1 MKNNNNTSI
10 LSKWHVLLTCCF
22 AMGCLLFTNKA
33 NAQASSPCDTASP
46 FCTGDTTTYVNT
58 TGVPSIPAP
67 PYSLGCLFSS
77 PNPAW
82 YFMQIAVAGP
92 MQFTISQVNTAGIP
106 IDVDFAMWGP
116 YPSLSAACSAITTGA
131 APIQSSYSAAAV
143 ETAGIGMPGGVGVS
157 GPTPGACASTPPPA
171 NVGEIYVIVM
181 TNFSNQPG
189 TVTFNQTGGT
199 GQTDCSII
207 CGLHASNNGP
217 VCQGNPVTLSA
228 NNDDTTHT
236 FDYLWT
242 GPGGFTSTLQ
252 NPSVIINS
260 AGTFTFNVRSIS
272 NDSDTCNEST
282 DVEVLATNLM
292 PTDVSI
298 CSGETYNWFGKEYY
312 NAGTYDSTFTNVAGC
327 DSIVRLNLTVNP
339 LPNVATKGAM
349 ALGIC
354 EGSSTKLSL
363 VTSESNV
370 TYQWMRDGYPV
381 SGQTNYFIEAS
392 LPGRYKVVATT
403 DKGCTKTSAE
413 FNLTVNPNPVAKV
426 QPLSNEIICAY
437 DTMEVMADQGA
448 NYEYRW
454 SPEKPF
460 RNVTGAEGQ
469 KVKGVFIDP
478 TTQVVLT
485 VFNEFGC
492 YDSDTALV
500 QTKPCC
506 EVLIP
511 NAFSPNGDTKND
523 YFNPMLQNGQILLSF
538 KVYDRFGKL
547 VYNNETPKLGW
558 NGNYKDGTPAASAVY
573 MYYVKYTC
581 ADGKLYEKKE
591 SITLL
596 R

>member
-1 MKNNNNTSI
+1 MKNKNNTPI

-22 AMGCLLFTNKA
+22 AVVSLLFSNKA
-33 NAQASSPCDTASP
+33 NAQAAGPCDSISP
-46 FCTGDTTTYVNT
+46 FCTDDTTTYTNQ
-58 TGVPSIPAP
+58 TGVPTP
-67 PYSLGCLFSS
+67 PFNFNLGCLGSA
-77 PNPAW
+77 PNQAW
-82 YFMQIAVAGP
+82 FYMQIATTGP
-92 MQFTISQVNTAGIP
+92 MQFNISQNNTAGTP

-116 YPSLSAACSAITTGA
+116 FTSMTQGCSQVSSNA
-131 APIQSSYSAAAV
+131 APIQCSYSAAAV
-143 ETAGIGMPGGVGVS
+143 EQAGLGMPGGTGS
-157 GPTPGACASTPPPA
+157 GASTPPIPNA
-171 NVGEIYVIVM
+171 GEIYLIVI

-189 TVTFNQTGGT
+189 TVTFNQSGGT
-199 GQTDCSII
+199 GETDCSII

-217 VCQGNPVTLSA
+217 VCQGTPATLTA
-228 NNDDTTHT
+228 TNDDTTHT

-260 AGTFTFNVRSIS
+260 PGVFTFTVRSIS
-272 NDSDTCNEST
+272 NENDTCNEQT
-282 DVEVLATNLM
+282 TIEILATNLM
-292 PTDVSI
+292 PTDISI

-312 NAGTYDSTFTNVAGC
+312 NAGTYDTTFTNMAGC
-327 DSIVRLNLTVNP
+327 DSVVRLNLTVNP

-354 EGSSTKLSL
+354 AGSSTKLSL
-363 VTSESNV
+363 ITSEPNV

-392 LPGRYKVVATT
+392 EAGRYKVVATT
-403 DKGCTKTSAE
+403 NKGCTKTSAE

-437 DTMEVMADQGA
+437 DTMEVMADQGT

-460 RNVTGAEGQ
+460 RAITGAEGQ

-478 TTQVVLT
+478 VTQVVLT

-511 NAFSPNGDTKND
+511 NAFSPNNDNKND

-547 VYNNETPKLGW
+547 VYDNESPKLGW